1 MRFIHLTGIL
11 IGLTWFMAACQPT
24 PPPCPTGTPYPTY
37 TPYPTA
43 SPYPTYT
50 PPAMAQLPSADIENL
65 VWPTGPRDDVIP
77 FTAAADFIGQKMT
90 VEGKV
95 IKTHNSGKVVFLNF
109 SPTALAFTAVIF
121 AEAWPAFPSPPETLF
136 VGKLVRVEG
145 AIEEYQ
151 GAPEIVI
158 RDPGQIEVALTLGQ
172 AVFPCAPPQRAT
184 EVVTL
189 TPTSAATA
197 LITPAATA
205 TTPLSAQPAIAWQD
219 ASAYAGQTVTIAG
232 QVVDTYKSDK
242 VVFLNFAKEYA
253 TTFKVVIFADAW
265 PLFPFP
271 PADYYRAKTIRVTGQ
286 VKIYQ
291 NAPEIIVDRP
301 DQIEL
306 ME

>member
-1 MRFIHLTGIL
+1 MGWP
-11 IGLTWFMAACQPT
+11 GLWPPASQPR
-24 PPPCPTGTPYPTY
+24 PLVQASTPYPTY
-37 TPYPTA
+37 TPYPTVT
-43 SPYPTYT
+43 PYPTYT
-50 PPAMAQLPSADIENL
+50 PPAVAQLPSADLENL

-77 FTAAADFIGQKMT
+77 FTAAADFIGQKVT
-90 VEGKV
+90 IEGKV

-109 SPTALAFTAVIF
+109 SPAGQSFTAVIF

-136 VGKLVRVEG
+136 AGKLVRVEG
-145 AIEEYQ
+145 VIEEYQ

-172 AVFPCAPPQRAT
+172 AVFPCAPPSSRRAA
-184 EVVTL
+184 EVVIL
-189 TPTSAATA
+189 TPTLTATTV
-197 LITPAATA
+197 ITPVETA
-205 TTPLSAQPAIAWQD
+205 TTPPPAQPAIAWQD
-219 ASAYAGQTVTIAG
+219 AAAYAGQTVTIAG
-232 QVVDTYKSDK
+232 QVVDTYQSDK

-265 PLFPFP
+265 PSFPAP

-286 VKIYQ
+286 VKMYQ

>member
-1 MRFIHLTGIL
+1 MRLIHLTGVL
-11 IGLTWFMAACQPT
+11 IWLTWFMAACQPT
-24 PPPCPTGTPYPTY
+24 PTPYPTGTPYPTY

-43 SPYPTYT
+43 TPYPTYT
-50 PPAMAQLPSADIENL
+50 PLPITQLPSTDIENL

-95 IKTHNSGKVVFLNF
+95 IKTHNSGQVVFLNF
-109 SPTALAFTAVIF
+109 SPAGQAFTAVIF

-136 VGKLVRVEG
+136 AGKLVRVEG
-145 AIEEYQ
+145 VIEEYQ

-172 AVFPCAPPQRAT
+172 AIFPCAPPERLAA
-184 EVVTL
+184 VVPL
-189 TPTSAATA
+189 TPTIAAMP
-197 LITPAATA
+197 LLTPAATTA
-205 TTPLSAQPAIAWQD
+205 APVPANQAISWQD
-219 ASAYAGQTVTIAG
+219 AAAYAGQTVTVAG
-232 QVVDTYKSDK
+232 QVVDTYQSDK

-253 TTFKVVIFADAW
+253 KTFKVVIFADVW
-265 PLFPFP
+265 PHFPAP
-271 PADYYRAKTIRVTGQ
+271 PAEYYRAKTIRVTGQ

-301 DQIEL
+301 DQIEI